1 MPHLPV
7 LQKEVLQFLGPS
19 QGEAYVDATVGGG
32 GHAEGILHRSS
43 PDGRLLGLDRDES
56 AIEKVAQRLERFGDR
71 VVLRH
76 GSFAEIDRHLEA
88 AGWKQVSGVIADL
101 GLSSLQL
108 DDPSRGFSFA
118 VESPLDMRFDQSCE
132 TTAADLVNCL
142 HEKELADLI
151 FHYGEERRSRA
162 IARRIVSR
170 RPLATTAELRRAVHS
185 VTGPRRGRGIDP
197 ATRTFQA
204 LRMAVNGE
212 TDALVRMLGRAG
224 ACLRPGGKL
233 VVISYHSLEDREVK
247 LAFRD
252 YAKTELGSRFRILTP
267 KPIRPTR
274 EEIRDNRRARSAK
287 LRALERSG

>member
-1 MPHLPV
+1 MSHQPV
-7 LQKEVLQFLGPS
+7 LQKEVMQFLRPS
-19 QGEAYVDATVGGG
+19 SGEAYVDATVGGG
-32 GHAEGILHRSS
+32 GHAEAILLESS
-43 PDGRLLGLDRDES
+43 PDGRVLGLDRDQS
-56 AIEKVAQRLERFGDR
+56 AIEKVAQRFARFGER

-88 AGWKQVSGVIADL
+88 TGWKQVNGVLADL

-118 VESPLDMRFDQSCE
+118 VESPLDMRFDQSYE
-132 TTAADLVNCL
+132 TTAADLVNHL
-142 HEKELADLI
+142 QEKELADLI
-151 FHYGEERRSRA
+151 FHFGEERRSRA

-170 RPLATTAELRRAVHS
+170 RPLATTADLRRAIHS
-185 VTGPRRGRGIDP
+185 VMGPRRGRGIDP

-204 LRMAVNGE
+204 LRIAVNRE
-212 TDALVRMLGRAG
+212 TEALVQLLSRAVS
-224 ACLRPGGKL
+224 CLAPGGRL

-247 LAFRD
+247 QAFRAC
-252 YAKTELGSRFRILTP
+252 AKTSLESKFRILTP

-287 LRALERSG
+287 LRALERSA

>member
-7 LQKEVLQFLGPS
+7 LQKEVMQFLGPS
-19 QGEAYVDATVGGG
+19 SGEVYVDATVGGG
-32 GHAEGILHRSS
+32 GHAEAILHQSS
-43 PDGRLLGLDRDES
+43 PDGSLLGLDRDQS

-71 VVLRH
+71 VVLRQ

-88 AGWKQVSGVIADL
+88 VGWKQVNGMIADL

-132 TTAADLVNCL
+132 TTAADLVNRL

-151 FHYGEERRSRA
+151 FRYGEERRSRA

-170 RPLATTAELRRAVHS
+170 RPLETTSDLRRAIHS
-185 VTGPRRGRGIDP
+185 VTGPRRGRAIDP

-204 LRMAVNGE
+204 LRIAVNRE
-212 TDALVRMLGRAG
+212 TDALVQLLTRAG

-252 YAKTELGSRFRILTP
+252 YAKAELASQFRILTP

-274 EEIRDNRRARSAK
+274 EEIRDNHRARSAK
-287 LRALERSG
+287 LRALERSA

>member
-1 MPHLPV
+1 MPHQPV
-7 LQKEVLQFLGPS
+7 LQKEVMQFLRPS
-19 QGEAYVDATVGGG
+19 SGEAYVDATVGGG
-32 GHAEGILHRSS
+32 GHAEAILLRSS
-43 PDGRLLGLDRDES
+43 PDGKVLGLDRDQS
-56 AIEKVAQRLERFGDR
+56 AIETVARRLARFGER

-88 AGWKQVSGVIADL
+88 TGWKQVNGVLADL

-118 VESPLDMRFDQSCE
+118 VESPLDMRFDQSYE
-132 TTAADLVNCL
+132 RTAADLVNHL
-142 HEKELADLI
+142 QERELADLI
-151 FHYGEERRSRA
+151 FQFGEERRSRA

-170 RPLATTAELRRAVHS
+170 RPLATTADLRRAIHS
-185 VTGPRRGRGIDP
+185 VMGPRRGRGIDP

-204 LRMAVNGE
+204 LRIAVNRE
-212 TDALVRMLGRAG
+212 TEALVHLLTRAVS
-224 ACLRPGGKL
+224 CLAPGGRL

-247 LAFRD
+247 FAFRD
-252 YAKTELGSRFRILTP
+252 CVKTALESKFRILTP

-287 LRALERSG
+287 LRALERSA